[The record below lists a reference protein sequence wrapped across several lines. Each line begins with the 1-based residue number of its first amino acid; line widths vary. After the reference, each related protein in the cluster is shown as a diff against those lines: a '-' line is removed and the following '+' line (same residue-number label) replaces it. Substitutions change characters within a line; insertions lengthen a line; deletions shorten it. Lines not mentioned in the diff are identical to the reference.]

1 MIQRQNPVE
10 WVVDWPLAWLL
21 TYQGGDCRLWRL
33 VYEKC
38 MDAKLCKETIE
49 LLPAIGYNLAR
60 HKCYDP
66 ALINDLD
73 TEIITPQQAKSSI
86 AHTT

>member
-1 MIQRQNPVE
+1 MIQPRECEVI
-10 WVVDWPLAWLL
+10 WPLGWLA
-21 TYQGGDCRLWRL
+21 TYSGSGCRLWRL

-38 MDAKLCKETIE
+38 MDVKLCRETIE